1 MKLSVLAFALGASAS
16 FTKVVRQDQ
25 PIATLDMYMNSA
37 CLGGEP
43 YSTMEISNGVCNTFD
58 AGYGSFEVLL
68 NDDIDVANCMATL
81 YDDKDCSGNIYWNK
95 PGPCAV
101 NQGEKAIWSVAL
113 TCINGTAP
121 SNH

>member
-68 NDDIDVANCMATL
+68 NDDIDVANCM
-81 YDDKDCSGNIYWNK
+81 
-95 PGPCAV
+95 
-101 NQGEKAIWSVAL
+101 GEW
-113 TCINGTAP
+113 AP
-121 SNH
+121 STLIHHYREKS